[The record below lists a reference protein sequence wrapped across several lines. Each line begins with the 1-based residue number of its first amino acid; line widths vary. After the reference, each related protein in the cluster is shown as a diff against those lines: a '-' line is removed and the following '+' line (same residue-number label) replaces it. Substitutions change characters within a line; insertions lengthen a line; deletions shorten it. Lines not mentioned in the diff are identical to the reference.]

1 MKEHKHDENL
11 SPVILLWHVSA
22 SKTNPPEIRMKA
34 FTCTCDDQYRTHFFS
49 FLFFWWGWYICL
61 PCPPMYKMPGR
72 AVLVI
77 RKHWAAYM
85 YLVNSGWN
93 HSMFLL
99 TTPGRW
105 TVFRRLK
112 EWRLQRQVRVSG
124 CLIMKKKI
132 FKNCLNCLEN
142 YPKCFHQ
149 KWRVTESRS
158 TLRHAFPNHHT
169 ARYHISISPV
179 TQSGEFARETVSKCN
194 WKCLL
199 RQKDGIIYKSS
210 HCTTQMNWNWTTRTG
225 FQKTKVS
232 REKGKF
238 I

>member
-34 FTCTCDDQYRTHFFS
+34 FTCTCDDQYRTLFFFS
-49 FLFFWWGWYICL
+49 FFFGGGGIYAYHVPPCIKCQGEQCL
-61 PCPPMYKMPGR
+61 WSESTGQHTCTWSTQAGIT
-72 AVLVI
+72 L
-77 RKHWAAYM
+77 
-85 YLVNSGWN
+85 
-93 HSMFLL
+93 MFLL

-105 TVFRRLK
+105 TVFRWLK

-124 CLIMKKKI
+124 YLIMKKKI

-142 YPKCFHQ
+142 YPKCFHH

-169 ARYHISISPV
+169 ARYQISISPV
-179 TQSGEFARETVSKCN
+179 TQSGEFARETV
-194 WKCLL
+194 
-199 RQKDGIIYKSS
+199 
-210 HCTTQMNWNWTTRTG
+210 
-225 FQKTKVS
+225 
-232 REKGKF
+232 
-238 I
+238 